1 MDINTNTKIDIKQ
14 DFVIDKSEEE
24 LDELEKG
31 IDKIENNDSDK
42 INDDFSISDDE
53 EDENNEDYQN
63 LCNFQ
68 DDEIVNKI
76 KDKLNFLAHEYFKK
90 IIKVVFM
97 MMMN

>member
-14 DFVIDKSEEE
+14 DFAIDKSEEE

-31 IDKIENNDSDK
+31 IDKIENNDSDE

-53 EDENNEDYQN
+53 EDEDNEDNLN

-68 DDEIVNKI
+68 DNEIVNKI
-76 KDKLNFLAHEYFKK
+76 KDKLNTLPMNIIKK